1 MERKNILPVSL
12 DLYLRTEDSRICGMM
27 HNPALGKW
35 GYVAGL
41 DHLLLYLDSL
51 ITRDGTDTEVTDNAD
66 TELQNGVLEIPAAFV
81 RIPAKGLKKLGLR
94 VTGRDHHSLQG
105 EVICSEEG
113 IERTS
118 FYDSSLKLLRLIH
131 DRVRE

>member
-12 DLYLRTEDSRICGMM
+12 DLYLRTEDSQICGMM
-27 HNPALGKW
+27 HNLTLGKW
-35 GYVAGL
+35 LYAAGL
-41 DHLLLYLDSL
+41 DHFLLYLDSL
-51 ITRDGTDTEVTDNAD
+51 ITRDGTDTEETDNAETD
-66 TELQNGVLEIPAAFV
+66 RENGVLEIPAAFV
-81 RIPAKGLKKLGLR
+81 RIPARGVKKLELR